1 MRYSKTIQNVNEI
14 LRQYRIKLTL
24 RQIYYRLVADYGLV
38 NSKSSY
44 NQLSRQLVKARE
56 RGDIDETRIEDRTR
70 ETLGGDFGYDDVD
83 DFIEAKLKNLEESWK
98 YFSMPYWKN
107 QDYKLEVWVE
117 KDALSRVISEA
128 LIPYGVLTAPSKG
141 YSSYTY
147 VKAGIDR
154 FNKENGKKKII
165 LHFSDHDRLDMTR
178 DLQDRIWRYGG
189 NIEVKRIVLTYDQ
202 VKKYDLVPNPI
213 KLADSRSSVYIARY
227 GNKCWELDALP
238 PYELQRIV
246 REAIEKYIDRDRWN
260 ERMDEIRE
268 ETKKARYR
276 IKEIINKIKDN
287 M

>member
-1 MRYSKTIQNVNEI
+1 MKFPKKCPKCNCAFGEKIQYVDGRVEI
-14 LRQYRIKLTL
+14 P
-24 RQIYYRLVADYGLV
+24 RLFVRSGL
-38 NSKSSY
+38 NFDS
-44 NQLSRQLVKARE
+44 E
-56 RGDIDETRIEDRTR
+56 DETRIEDRTR

-189 NIEVKRIVLTYDQ
+189 NIEVKRIALTYDQ
-202 VKKYDLVPNPI
+202 VKKYDLVPNPT
-213 KLADSRSSVYIARY
+213 KLADSRS
-227 GNKCWELDALP
+227 K
-238 PYELQRIV
+238 
-246 REAIEKYIDRDRWN
+246 
-260 ERMDEIRE
+260 
-268 ETKKARYR
+268 
-276 IKEIINKIKDN
+276 
-287 M
+287 